1 MIPLSIP
8 GFNTNI
14 QLRNLVLDFNGT
26 LAIDGKLIPG
36 VKKHLIALSKK
47 ISIHVVT
54 GNTFGTA
61 VQELKGI
68 PCKIVLLTSKNQ
80 NTEKHE
86 YLLSHDPL
94 SVISIGN
101 GRNDF
106 LLLKTSAIGII
117 VIQKEGASVRTLAGA
132 DIICTNILDA
142 LDLINHPLRLKAS
155 LRN

>member
-14 QLRNLVLDFNGT
+14 QLCNLVLDFNGT
-26 LAIDGKLIPG
+26 LAIDGKLTPG
-36 VKKHLIALSKK
+36 VKKLLISLSKK
-47 ISIHVVT
+47 LSIHVVT

-68 PCKIVLLTSKNQ
+68 SCKIKLLTSKNQ
-80 NTEKHE
+80 NTQKHK
-86 YLLSHDPL
+86 YLLSLNPA

-101 GRNDF
+101 GHNDF
-106 LLLKTSAIGII
+106 SLLKISAIGII
-117 VIQKEGASVRTLAGA
+117 VIQKEGASVRSLAAA
-132 DIICTNILDA
+132 DIVCTNILDA
-142 LDLINHPLRLKAS
+142 LDLINHPLRLKAT

>member
-8 GFNTNI
+8 GFNTNL
-14 QLRNLVLDFNGT
+14 QLKNLVLDFNGT

-36 VKKHLIALSKK
+36 ARKLLIALSKK
-47 ISIHVVT
+47 ISIHVAT
-54 GNTFGTA
+54 GDTFGTA

-68 PCKIVLLTSKNQ
+68 PCKIKLLTTKNQ
-80 NTEKHE
+80 KTEKHK
-86 YLLSHDPL
+86 YLLTLDPD

-117 VIQKEGASVRTLAGA
+117 LIQKEGASVDTLAVA
-132 DIICTNILDA
+132 DIVCTSILDA
-142 LDLINHPLRLKAS
+142 LDLINHPLRLKAT